1 MKTSNTIL
9 QSFER
14 IPEEFSYS
22 QLGEYVMNPEF
33 ISPSINEQ
41 VRKIANISFTIAF
54 LETDLESKI
63 ISYRHLIDEEL
74 VEKNIHTLIGLHA
87 FRLCSKKGRKQL
99 QSGETFENVADIY
112 SVLTQI
118 YNSFIDTDTAVEF
131 WNDIFASIQSF
142 KGLSSKVRSDFVL
155 NAHALTSDL
164 ARMFSS
170 YFSDGIV
177 ERFADMFRESSQKVL
192 EYDPTDTPDLLEW
205 SPQTHASLVEEV
217 NQFNTDST
225 ADHVIRELKSIKLLK
240 SIQPSL
246 TQLGQLLES
255 IPQNFQVKELRQRA
269 GVFYF
274 HKFDNVAV
282 RDMSLFR
289 RAQLLIHFILFADI
303 QPWVVHQTL
312 EVPGQLIDNPFRL
325 AGHTFQEDRKVD
337 AGLGSLAISQSHTYD
352 QLSRLKWFMS
362 EVDTLK
368 ENQRYKR
375 ARGSIRYSNHLFKF
389 ARQVDKELAVQLDG
403 ENINASFQQ
412 TIPSRLTSQLN
423 TYIGYRLRQH
433 DIELDSVTR
442 HYFNDLARSYILNLY
457 QAFYSDKQFDS
468 QFPIFLTEED
478 KFFQL
483 LANQNLRRS
492 QLSQLVEN
500 PEPTRLFN
508 NKSLSIL
515 RSKLFLKRKI
525 DLVLTRDM
533 DLQMNLIT
541 QLNATSLLDFIDRK
555 ISFRQDYN
563 QVYDYIIENIEQ
575 SLVASQALDDIYNDF
590 LNTHIIERDKMHKV
604 VKLLSQLNQEQLS
617 SILNLG
623 PLTILLCTER
633 YRKEFYMNELK
644 VNIEVF
650 EVFYQLALEQGHID
664 QSEYDN
670 FHRALKDYLKKD
682 FIPEHAPKVEF
693 SQQQLDV
700 LADKAKINILYGC
713 ILLLAKFPTIHN
725 RSVNHLAS
733 ILSKQPNS
741 FVAEELLELMIK
753 SDSLKLFWKHLTSD
767 DILFQQHRLELA
779 ECFIRTI
786 FERFPV
792 LKFELGMHSLV
803 NALPLDLIKAM
814 HGLDNNL
821 PIHLSVVVNECIE
834 SIRQMR
840 GESFQED
847 LDESLRIITKD
858 LPYQAGLP
866 LIKSIIDDL
875 DLSRHFGFGQS
886 TESTDGGVKT
896 LL

>member
-1 MKTSNTIL
+1 MKTSNNNL

-22 QLGEYVMNPEF
+22 QLGKYVLDQEF
-33 ISPSINEQ
+33 ISPSISRQ
-41 VRKIANISFTIAF
+41 VRNITNISFAIAF

-63 ISYRHLIDEEL
+63 RSSRHLIDNEL
-74 VEKNIHTLIGLHA
+74 VEKNIHALIGLHV
-87 FRLCSKKGRKQL
+87 FRLCSKQGRKQL
-99 QSGETFENVADIY
+99 QAGVPFENVADVY

-118 YNSFIDTDTAVEF
+118 YNSFRDTDTAVQF

-155 NAHALTSDL
+155 NTHALTSDF
-164 ARMFSS
+164 ARMCSS
-170 YFSDGIV
+170 YFSDGTI
-177 ERFADMFRESSQKVL
+177 ERLADMFRETSQNVL
-192 EYDPTDTPDLLEW
+192 EFDSINSPDLLNLK
-205 SPQTHASLVEEV
+205 PQTHAPFVDEV

-225 ADHVIRELKSIKLLK
+225 ADHIIRELKSIKLLK
-240 SIQPSL
+240 SIQPSF

-255 IPQNFQVKELRQRA
+255 IPQNVQILELRQRA

-274 HKFDNVAV
+274 HEFDQISV

-375 ARGSIRYSNHLFKF
+375 AKGSIRYSNHLYKF
-389 ARQVDKELAVQLDG
+389 ARQIDKELEGHLDG

-412 TIPSRLTSQLN
+412 IIPSRLTSQLN
-423 TYIGYRLRQH
+423 TYIGYRLSRH

-483 LANQNLRRS
+483 LASQNLRRS

-508 NKSLSIL
+508 SQSLSIL

-525 DLVLTRDM
+525 DLVLTWEM
-533 DLQMNLIT
+533 DIQMTLINPT
-541 QLNATSLLDFIDRK
+541 NAKSLLDCIDRK
-555 ISFRQDYN
+555 MSYRQDYN

-575 SLVASQALDDIYNDF
+575 SLVASQALDDICRDF
-590 LNTHIIERDKMHKV
+590 LRTHIIERDKMHKV
-604 VKLLSQLNQEQLS
+604 VKLLSQLNKEQLS
-617 SILNLG
+617 YILNLG
-623 PLTILLCTER
+623 PLTILRCTKR
-633 YRKEFYMNELK
+633 YRTEFKSNKMHVDIK
-644 VNIEVF
+644 VF

-664 QSEYDN
+664 QDEYNQFNQD
-670 FHRALKDYLKKD
+670 LKEYLKIES
-682 FIPEHAPKVEF
+682 IPEHIPEIEF
-693 SQQQLDV
+693 SQQNLDSLV
-700 LADKAKINILYGC
+700 DTAKINILYGC
-713 ILLLAKFPTIHN
+713 ILLLAKYETIDES
-725 RSVNHLAS
+725 RVNHLAS
-733 ILSKQPNS
+733 ILSEQPNS

-767 DILFQQHRLELA
+767 DVYFKEQRLGLA

-821 PIHLSVVVNECIE
+821 PIHLSVVARECIE